1 MVQVICDDC
10 EQRFEVESAVE
21 GQKVRCPKCGDVH
34 IVRLETAPAIGAHAR
49 KRDRAAEAGYPPA
62 FGDEAEV
69 MIVKPALFR
78 GKPLAFLGIMTLLVG
93 GVVGASVFGSQ
104 GNNAAAIACGVA
116 AFAGV
121 VVLLWW
127 VLLKRTTHL
136 RITTKRTVETAGLF
150 SKATS
155 EILHKDIRNFTVTQ
169 TFWERIWRV
178 GKIGIDSAADD
189 TQEIV
194 MLDVPDPTKVHNIID
209 LYRPM

>member
-34 IVRLETAPAIGAHAR
+34 IVRLETPPSVGAHAR
-49 KRDRAAEAGYPPA
+49 RRDRAAEAGYPPA
-62 FGDEAEV
+62 FGDESEV
-69 MIVKPALFR
+69 MIVKPAVFR
-78 GKPLAFLGIMTLLVG
+78 GKPLTFLGLMVILVG

-104 GNNAAAIACGVA
+104 GNDIAGIACGLVA
-116 AFAGV
+116 LGAV

-127 VLLKRTTHL
+127 FLLKRTTYL

-169 TFWERIWRV
+169 TFWERIWMV
-178 GKIGIDSAADD
+178 GRIGIDSAADD

-194 MLDVPDPTKVHNIID
+194 MTDVPDPKKVHNIID